1 MAASVAE
8 RPRPYTAG
16 KPQPLPLP
24 MPANALPPATRI
36 AFIGGGNMASAI
48 IGGLIQQGLPVSQI
62 EVVEP
67 FEPARAALLQGFG
80 ISAQPTPTAALA
92 RAGLVVWAVKPQTFK
107 DAAQQ
112 AAPHTQGALHLSVAA
127 GIRSGSIAQW
137 LSSERIV
144 RAMPNTPALIGQ
156 GMTGLYARPAVTA
169 PERALVEQVVAT
181 TGAYLWLEQE
191 SLLDAVTALSGSGP
205 AYVFY
210 FLEAMQQ
217 AGVELGLTPEQARAL
232 AVGTFAGGAHLAAQ
246 SAEPLATLRER
257 VTSKGGTTH
266 AALTA
271 LEQAGVKAAFVKAMH
286 AACVRAA
293 ELGDEFGRTP
303 PH

>member
-1 MAASVAE
+1 MT
-8 RPRPYTAG
+8 PPT
-16 KPQPLPLP
+16 
-24 MPANALPPATRI
+24 LPPTTRI

-48 IGGLIQQGLPVSQI
+48 IGGLIRQGLPATQVM
-62 EVVEP
+62 VVEP
-67 FEPARAALLQGFG
+67 FEATRVLLKSQHGVQAHPAPGPF
-80 ISAQPTPTAALA
+80 LA
-92 RAGLVVWAVKPQTFK
+92 DADLIVWAVKPQSFRE
-107 DAAQQ
+107 A
-112 AAPHTQGALHLSVAA
+112 AAPVAPLAGRALQLSVMA
-127 GIRSGSIAQW
+127 GIRAADIAAASGSA
-137 LSSERIV
+137 RIV
-144 RAMPNTPALIGQ
+144 RCMPNTPALVGR
-156 GMTGLYARPAVTA
+156 GMTGLFDAAGAAADRQLAETVI
-169 PERALVEQVVAT
+169 RT
-181 TGAYLWLEQE
+181 TGDVLWVEREEQ
-191 SLLDAVTALSGSGP
+191 LDAVTALSGSGP

>member
-1 MAASVAE
+1 MT
-8 RPRPYTAG
+8 PPT
-16 KPQPLPLP
+16 
-24 MPANALPPATRI
+24 LPPTTRI

-48 IGGLIQQGLPVSQI
+48 IGGLIRQGLPAAQVM
-62 EVVEP
+62 VVEP
-67 FEPARAALLQGFG
+67 FEATRALLNSQHGVQAHPAPGPF
-80 ISAQPTPTAALA
+80 LA
-92 RAGLVVWAVKPQTFK
+92 DADLIVWAVKPQSFRE
-107 DAAQQ
+107 A
-112 AAPHTQGALHLSVAA
+112 AAPVAPFAGRALQLSVMA
-127 GIRSGSIAQW
+127 GIRAADIAAASGSA
-137 LSSERIV
+137 RIV
-144 RAMPNTPALIGQ
+144 RCMPNTPALVGR
-156 GMTGLYARPAVTA
+156 GMTGLFDAAGAAADRQLAETVI
-169 PERALVEQVVAT
+169 RT
-181 TGAYLWLEQE
+181 TGDVLWVEREEQ
-191 SLLDAVTALSGSGP
+191 LDAVTALSGSGP

>member
-1 MAASVAE
+1 MT
-8 RPRPYTAG
+8 PPT
-16 KPQPLPLP
+16 
-24 MPANALPPATRI
+24 LPPTTRI

-48 IGGLIQQGLPVSQI
+48 IGGLIRQGLPAAQVM
-62 EVVEP
+62 VVEP
-67 FEPARAALLQGFG
+67 FEATRALLNSQHGVQAHPAPGPF
-80 ISAQPTPTAALA
+80 LA
-92 RAGLVVWAVKPQTFK
+92 DADLIVWAVKPQSFRE
-107 DAAQQ
+107 A
-112 AAPHTQGALHLSVAA
+112 AAPVAPLAGRALQLSVMA
-127 GIRSGSIAQW
+127 GIRAADIAAASGSA
-137 LSSERIV
+137 RIV
-144 RAMPNTPALIGQ
+144 RCMPNTPALVGR
-156 GMTGLYARPAVTA
+156 GMTGLFDASGAPADRQLAETVI
-169 PERALVEQVVAT
+169 RT
-181 TGAYLWLEQE
+181 TGDVLWVERE
-191 SLLDAVTALSGSGP
+191 ELLDAVTALSGSGP

-217 AGVELGLTPEQARAL
+217 AGTELGLTATQARRL
-232 AVGTFAGGAHLAAQ
+232 AVGTFAGGTQLAAD
-246 SAEPLATLRER
+246 SPEPLATLRER

>member
-1 MAASVAE
+1 
-8 RPRPYTAG
+8 
-16 KPQPLPLP
+16 
-24 MPANALPPATRI
+24 
-36 AFIGGGNMASAI
+36 MASAI
-48 IGGLIQQGLPVSQI
+48 IGGLIRQGLPATQVM
-62 EVVEP
+62 VVEP
-67 FEPARAALLQGFG
+67 FEATRALLNSQHGVQAHPAPGPF
-80 ISAQPTPTAALA
+80 LA
-92 RAGLVVWAVKPQTFK
+92 DADLIVWAVKPQSFRE
-107 DAAQQ
+107 A
-112 AAPHTQGALHLSVAA
+112 AAPVAPFAGRALQLSVMA
-127 GIRSGSIAQW
+127 GIRAADIAAASGSA
-137 LSSERIV
+137 RIV
-144 RAMPNTPALIGQ
+144 RCMPNTPALVGR
-156 GMTGLYARPAVTA
+156 GMTGLFDASGAPADRQLAETVI
-169 PERALVEQVVAT
+169 RT
-181 TGAYLWLEQE
+181 TGDVLWVEREEQ
-191 SLLDAVTALSGSGP
+191 LDAVTALSGSGP

>member
-1 MAASVAE
+1 MTT
-8 RPRPYTAG
+8 PT
-16 KPQPLPLP
+16 
-24 MPANALPPATRI
+24 LPPTTRI

-48 IGGLIQQGLPVSQI
+48 IGGLIRQGLPATQVM
-62 EVVEP
+62 VVEP
-67 FEPARAALLQGFG
+67 FEATRALLNSQHGVQAHPAPGPF
-80 ISAQPTPTAALA
+80 LA
-92 RAGLVVWAVKPQTFK
+92 DADLIVWAVKPQSFRE
-107 DAAQQ
+107 A
-112 AAPHTQGALHLSVAA
+112 AAPVAPFAGRALQLSVMA
-127 GIRSGSIAQW
+127 GIRAADIAAASGSA
-137 LSSERIV
+137 RIV
-144 RAMPNTPALIGQ
+144 RCMPNTPALVGR
-156 GMTGLYARPAVTA
+156 GMTGLFDASGAPADRQLAETVI
-169 PERALVEQVVAT
+169 RT
-181 TGAYLWLEQE
+181 TGDVLWVEREEQ
-191 SLLDAVTALSGSGP
+191 LDAVTALSGSGP

>member
-1 MAASVAE
+1 MT
-8 RPRPYTAG
+8 PPT
-16 KPQPLPLP
+16 
-24 MPANALPPATRI
+24 LPPTTRI

-48 IGGLIQQGLPVSQI
+48 IGGLIRQGLPATQVM
-62 EVVEP
+62 VVEP
-67 FEPARAALLQGFG
+67 FEATRVLLKSQHGVQ
-80 ISAQPTPTAALA
+80 AHPTPGPFLA
-92 RAGLVVWAVKPQTFK
+92 DAGLIVWAVKPQSFRE
-107 DAAQQ
+107 A
-112 AAPHTQGALHLSVAA
+112 AAPVAPLAGRALQLSVMA
-127 GIRSGSIAQW
+127 GIRAADIAAASGSA
-137 LSSERIV
+137 RIV
-144 RAMPNTPALIGQ
+144 RCMPNTPALVGR
-156 GMTGLYARPAVTA
+156 GMTGLFDASGAPADRQLAETVI
-169 PERALVEQVVAT
+169 RT
-181 TGAYLWLEQE
+181 TGDVLWVEREEQ
-191 SLLDAVTALSGSGP
+191 LDAVTALSGSGP

>member
-1 MAASVAE
+1 MT
-8 RPRPYTAG
+8 PP
-16 KPQPLPLP
+16 
-24 MPANALPPATRI
+24 ALPPSTRI

-48 IGGLIQQGLPVSQI
+48 IGGLIRQGLPATQVM
-62 EVVEP
+62 VVEP
-67 FEPARAALLQGFG
+67 FEATRVLLKSQHGVQ
-80 ISAQPTPTAALA
+80 AHPTPGPFLA
-92 RAGLVVWAVKPQTFK
+92 DADLIVWAVKPQSFRE
-107 DAAQQ
+107 A
-112 AAPHTQGALHLSVAA
+112 AAPVAPFAGRALQLSVMA
-127 GIRSGSIAQW
+127 GIRAADIAAASGSA
-137 LSSERIV
+137 RIV
-144 RAMPNTPALIGQ
+144 RCMPNTPALVGR
-156 GMTGLYARPAVTA
+156 GMTGLFDAAGAAADRQLAETVI
-169 PERALVEQVVAT
+169 RT
-181 TGAYLWLEQE
+181 TGDVLWVERE
-191 SLLDAVTALSGSGP
+191 ELLDAVTALSGSGP

>member
-1 MAASVAE
+1 MT
-8 RPRPYTAG
+8 PP
-16 KPQPLPLP
+16 
-24 MPANALPPATRI
+24 NLPPTTRI

-48 IGGLIQQGLPVSQI
+48 IGGLIRQGLPATQVM
-62 EVVEP
+62 VVEP
-67 FEPARAALLQGFG
+67 FEATRVLLKSQHGVQ
-80 ISAQPTPTAALA
+80 AHPTPGPFLA
-92 RAGLVVWAVKPQTFK
+92 DADLIVWAVKPQSFRE
-107 DAAQQ
+107 A
-112 AAPHTQGALHLSVAA
+112 AAPVAPFAGRALQLSVMA
-127 GIRSGSIAQW
+127 GIRAADIAAASGSA
-137 LSSERIV
+137 RIV
-144 RAMPNTPALIGQ
+144 RCMPNTPALVGR
-156 GMTGLYARPAVTA
+156 GMTGLFDASGAPADRQLAETVI
-169 PERALVEQVVAT
+169 RT
-181 TGAYLWLEQE
+181 TGDVLWVERE
-191 SLLDAVTALSGSGP
+191 ELLDAVTALSGSGP

>member
-1 MAASVAE
+1 MT
-8 RPRPYTAG
+8 PPT
-16 KPQPLPLP
+16 
-24 MPANALPPATRI
+24 LPPTTRI

-48 IGGLIQQGLPVSQI
+48 IGGLIRQGLPATQVM
-62 EVVEP
+62 VVEP
-67 FEPARAALLQGFG
+67 FEATRALLNSQHGVQAHPAPGPF
-80 ISAQPTPTAALA
+80 LA
-92 RAGLVVWAVKPQTFK
+92 DADLIVWAVKPQSFRE
-107 DAAQQ
+107 A
-112 AAPHTQGALHLSVAA
+112 AAPVAPLAGRALQLSVMA
-127 GIRSGSIAQW
+127 GIRAADIAAASGSA
-137 LSSERIV
+137 RIV
-144 RAMPNTPALIGQ
+144 RCMPNTPALVGR
-156 GMTGLYARPAVTA
+156 GMTGLFDASGAPADRQLAETVI
-169 PERALVEQVVAT
+169 RT
-181 TGAYLWLEQE
+181 TGDVLWVEREEQ
-191 SLLDAVTALSGSGP
+191 LDAVTALSGSGP

-217 AGVELGLTPEQARAL
+217 AGVELGLTPEQARTL

-257 VTSKGGTTH
+257 VTSKGGTTY

-271 LEQAGVKAAFVKAMH
+271 MEQAGVKAAFVKAMH

>member
-1 MAASVAE
+1 MT
-8 RPRPYTAG
+8 PPT
-16 KPQPLPLP
+16 
-24 MPANALPPATRI
+24 LPPTTRI

-48 IGGLIQQGLPVSQI
+48 IGGLIRQGLPATQVM
-62 EVVEP
+62 VVEP
-67 FEPARAALLQGFG
+67 FEATRVLLKSQHGVQAHPAPGPF
-80 ISAQPTPTAALA
+80 LA
-92 RAGLVVWAVKPQTFK
+92 EADQIVWAVKPQSFRE
-107 DAAQQ
+107 A
-112 AAPHTQGALHLSVAA
+112 AAPVAPFAGRALQLSVMA
-127 GIRSGSIAQW
+127 GIRAADIAAASGSA
-137 LSSERIV
+137 RIV
-144 RAMPNTPALIGQ
+144 RCMPNTPALVGR
-156 GMTGLYARPAVTA
+156 GMTGLFDAAGAAADRQLAETVI
-169 PERALVEQVVAT
+169 RT
-181 TGAYLWLEQE
+181 TGDVLWVEREEQ
-191 SLLDAVTALSGSGP
+191 LDAVTALSGSGP